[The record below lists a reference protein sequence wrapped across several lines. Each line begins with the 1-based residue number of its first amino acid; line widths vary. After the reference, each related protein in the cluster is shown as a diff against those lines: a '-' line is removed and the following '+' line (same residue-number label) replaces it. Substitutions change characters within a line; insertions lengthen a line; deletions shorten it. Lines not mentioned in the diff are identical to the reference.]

1 MSRSVM
7 ENRSSRRM
15 SLLMTALMVW
25 PISTPDL
32 SSSRSISELVVYSRR
47 LPMSRPQMKMVPTMR
62 ALNFT
67 YKL

>member
-1 MSRSVM
+1 
-7 ENRSSRRM
+7 M